1 MRTIFDLIANEWK
14 PWFRKYKWLPGNE
27 QQTWT
32 PWFSFLRVL
41 FGLKPTKGDFEL
53 FQACTGRTD
62 APTGGFT
69 KAWLCCGRRSGKSR
83 MLAMIAAY
91 LSVFR
96 DWTPFLSPGEVP
108 TIMVLAADR
117 KQARVIFRY
126 TREFLKALS
135 VVSIERETLE
145 VLELSNGVNVEIM
158 TADFKSV
165 RGYTSVALL
174 LDEVAFWSSE
184 NANPAAEIITA
195 LTPTMA
201 TVPGAVLLCASSPY
215 ARRGILYDTFREHFG
230 RDGDD
235 VLFWKSPTRVMN
247 PSVPESFIAAET
259 KKDPAS
265 AAAEYGAEFR
275 SDVETFTSRE
285 TIQACTPQGRI
296 ELPPVAGVRYCAF
309 VDPSGGSSDS
319 MTLGIA
325 HRDEWSGKAALDAIR
340 EIKPK
345 FSPDAVVEEFAALL
359 KSYGVTQVYGD
370 RYGGEWPRE
379 RFRYHGITYRPAD
392 KTKSEI
398 YLALLPMLNS
408 QTAELLD
415 VRRLEDQLV
424 GLERRTSRG
433 GRDSIDHAPNGHD
446 DVANA
451 AAGALVMAAG
461 AESRQIHW
469 SAAAG
474 NASYSTS
481 TGKRLFQHGNYVSD
495 GTTLTKLPEPPPPPA
510 DDLTAVWDEMKQA
523 WVKPYVHPS
532 SR

>member
-1 MRTIFDLIANEWK
+1 M
-14 PWFRKYKWLPGNE
+14 
-27 QQTWT
+27 
-32 PWFSFLRVL
+32 
-41 FGLKPTKGDFEL
+41 
-53 FQACTGRTD
+53 
-62 APTGGFT
+62 
-69 KAWLCCGRRSGKSR
+69 
-83 MLAMIAAY
+83 
-91 LSVFR
+91 
-96 DWTPFLSPGEVP
+96 
-108 TIMVLAADR
+108 
-117 KQARVIFRY
+117 
-126 TREFLKALS
+126 
-135 VVSIERETLE
+135 
-145 VLELSNGVNVEIM
+145 LELSNGVNVEIM

-165 RGYTSVALL
+165 RGYTAVALL

-184 NANPAAEIITA
+184 NANPAAEIIRA

-215 ARRGILYDTFREHFG
+215 ARRGVLYDAFREHFG

-235 VLFWKSPTRVMN
+235 ILFWKSATRTMN

-259 KKDPAS
+259 AKDPAS

-275 SDVETFTSRE
+275 GDVETFTSRE

-296 ELPPVAGVRYCAF
+296 ELPPVAGVRYCGF

-319 MTLGIA
+319 MTLAIA

-379 RFRYHGITYRPAD
+379 RFRYHGIAYRPAD

-433 GRDSIDHAPNGHD
+433 GKDSIDHAPGGHD

-461 AESRQIHW
+461 AESRQINW

-495 GTTLTKLPEPPPPPA
+495 GTNLTKLPEPPPPPA
-510 DDLTAVWDEMKQA
+510 DLSYVWDEIKKA
-523 WVKPYVHPS
+523 WVKPWVDPN